1 MYRFL
6 RSEPLITPFFL
17 ISLGRRLNIRRMETK
32 EYKGSFTLPNEIVI
46 VKYINRR
53 RGMAANV
60 EANHVIAGGMLT
72 NAVRKF
78 SAPLQRNGSIKNV
91 LTNEEKLYL
100 ESVTG
105 LDLSI
110 YNTAFWGNFRV
121 ALHKEDANNRFD
133 LSNPMDYVSIKILES
148 LSKEDIALTWANRN
162 KNQTYQFAISR
173 ENEEMMESKGKYDSK
188 RQAFM
193 LYGKIMDDR
202 EQLIGV
208 LKLLTNKPI
217 SKDSSLEWIQHK
229 VEEYIDTMPS
239 LFVNAV
245 NDKAFYTKLLINT
258 AIDKGVVIKK
268 ANKYST
274 IDGLDLCNSGEIAT
288 FDNAVKFLDDVKNQE
303 IRLLVEAKINK
314 K

>member
-1 MYRFL
+1 
-6 RSEPLITPFFL
+6 
-17 ISLGRRLNIRRMETK
+17 METK